1 MKTRHWL
8 LAAAL
13 AGAAALALFGDRSAD
28 DSIAEPVA
36 RIRSG
41 QAPATAHADRAEHRD
56 RAEAILPLQSRATL
70 YGTDGGKAA
79 ATLFAGRD
87 WTPPAP
93 LGRAAAKPPPSIP
106 PLPFVYLGKK
116 IEDDSWEVYLGRGEQ
131 SLIVREQSVIDGTWR
146 VDAIKPPTMTIT
158 YLPLKQAQPLII
170 GGTD

>member
-1 MKTRHWL
+1 MKTRHVL

-13 AGAAALALFGDRSAD
+13 VAAAALALFGDRRAD
-28 DSIAEPVA
+28 DGIAEPVA
-36 RIRSG
+36 RTRSSL
-41 QAPATAHADRAEHRD
+41 APATATARADHAAIIRALQARTALYG
-56 RAEAILPLQSRATL
+56 AEA
-70 YGTDGGKAA
+70 GKVS
-79 ATLFAGRD
+79 ATLFASRD
-87 WTPPAP
+87 WTPPTP
-93 LGRAAAKPPPSIP
+93 HGRAAAKPLPSAP

-116 IEDDSWEVYLGRGEQ
+116 IEDDVWEVYLGRGEQ